1 MIQGYKWRNLI
12 FLLTLLIVACGK
24 PTPEIQGINLESWK
38 EDQMG
43 CKGVRKSMIED
54 LRIQKNKLL
63 GLSEMEI
70 IKLLGRPDENEL
82 YKRNQKFYHYYLE
95 PSASCDDSVT
105 NSIRLNIRF
114 NAMGLAKEVAVD

>member
-1 MIQGYKWRNLI
+1 MIQRYRWHKLI
-12 FLLTLLIVACGK
+12 LLLTLLVVGCGK
-24 PTPEIQGINLESWK
+24 ATPDIQGIDLQNWK
-38 EDQMG
+38 EDQLG
-43 CKGVRKSMIED
+43 CKGIRKSMIEEF
-54 LRIQKNKLL
+54 RSQKNKLL

-95 PSASCDDSVT
+95 PSPACGDTIS

-114 NAMGLAKEVAVD
+114 NAMGLAKEVAID